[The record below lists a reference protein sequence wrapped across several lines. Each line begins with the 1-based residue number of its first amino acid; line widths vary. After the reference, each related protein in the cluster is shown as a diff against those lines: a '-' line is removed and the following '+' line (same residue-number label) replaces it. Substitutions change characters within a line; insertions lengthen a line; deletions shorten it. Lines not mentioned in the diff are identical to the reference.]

1 MMELPSLPMKPS
13 DVAEFEF
20 SDLVAIL
27 WGGKRIL
34 IGSCAAAVI
43 LAMAYLVSTPPK
55 YEANALLQIEG
66 SKGNMLALPSSMS
79 DLLSTSDTSALA
91 EMEIIK
97 SRQVLGQ
104 AVANLNLD
112 WRAEPVL
119 APVIGYAL
127 TRFDL
132 PLPDDGYMAPYA
144 RKGEGIEL
152 SYLEVPPN
160 WLGEVMIIEKLDD
173 QRFSLTLPDDAIL
186 QGEIGALAADK
197 ARGVAIRAAR
207 LDGPAGRQFRVTQL
221 SEQSAIATLGQ
232 ALRVSERGRQTGIV
246 DVRLRGDDRAAI
258 VDQLNAVTRAYV
270 EQNVSKSAAE
280 AQKSLTFVESQLP
293 IAEARVT
300 QASQQLN
307 DYRSANQSIDLEFE
321 TQSLLSEA
329 TAVEGRLREVALK
342 EEEVKERYTPNHPVY
357 RQLLEER
364 AVLSARL
371 AELQAGI
378 STLPETQRDV
388 VNLTRNLDVA
398 QASFIELLNRA
409 QELRVLSASQI
420 GSVRIVDDAATEAAP
435 VAPRSTRTLALAL
448 IMGAMVGI
456 VAVIARHWSRRGA
469 RSVAEI
475 ERMGIPVFATINAY
489 TGRVKAAKGSLPF
502 IARDDPDDI
511 VVEAFR
517 SLRTSLHFGMLDA
530 KSKTIV
536 VVSTAPGAGKSFVSS
551 NLAFVSSQAGQRV
564 CLVDA
569 DMRRGTQR
577 KVFNQPR
584 KRTGLADYL
593 ADKATLDEVLCES
606 GSPNL
611 SLILTGAFPPNPSE
625 LLMRHRLE
633 ELIDALDQRFDLV
646 IFDAPPLLAVTDAA
660 IIGRHVGMVI
670 AVARHL
676 VTPLDELDTMRK
688 TLESSGVSLKGAVF
702 NAFDPRRAKTTGR
715 RYQYGYTNRYAYKP
729 GNRD

>member
-1 MMELPSLPMKPS
+1 MTELPSLPMKPS

-27 WGGKRIL
+27 WGGKPIL
-34 IGSCAAAVI
+34 FGSCLAALI
-43 LAMAYLVSTPPK
+43 LAMGYLVTTPSR
-55 YEANALLQIEG
+55 YEADALLQIEA
-66 SKGNMLALPSSMS
+66 SKGNMLALPSSMT

-91 EMEIIK
+91 EMEILK

-104 AVANLNLD
+104 AVAKLNLD

-132 PLPDDGYMAPYA
+132 PLPDTGVMAPYA
-144 RKGEGIEL
+144 RKGETIEL
-152 SYLEVPPN
+152 RYLEVPPH
-160 WLGEVMIIEKLDD
+160 WLGEEMILEKLDD
-173 QRFSLTLPDDAIL
+173 QSFRLTLPDGATL
-186 QGEIGALAADK
+186 QGAVGSLAANRSK
-197 ARGVAIRAAR
+197 GVAIHPAR
-207 LDGPAGRQFRVTQL
+207 IDGPAGRQFRVTQL
-221 SEQSAIATLGQ
+221 SEQSAIASLAN

-246 DVRLRGDDRAAI
+246 DVRLRGEDRDAI

-300 QASQQLN
+300 QAEQQLN
-307 DYRSANQSIDLEFE
+307 DYRSANKSIDLEFE

-329 TAVEGRLREVALK
+329 TVVEERLREVALK

-364 AVLSARL
+364 AGLSARL

-378 STLPETQRDV
+378 SELPETQRDV

-420 GSVRIVDDAATEAAP
+420 GSVRIVDDAAAGYAP
-435 VAPRSTRTLALAL
+435 VAPRSLRVLALAL
-448 IMGAMVGI
+448 VLGAMAGMMAI
-456 VAVIARHWSRRGA
+456 IARHWSRRGT

-489 TGRVKAAKGSLPF
+489 GGKVKAAKGSLPF

-530 KSKTIV
+530 KSKSIV
-536 VVSTAPGAGKSFVSS
+536 VVSTAPGAGKSFVST
-551 NLAFVSSQAGQRV
+551 NLALVSAQAGQRV

-584 KRTGLADYL
+584 KRPGLADYL
-593 ADKATLDEVLCES
+593 ADKASLDDVLCDS
-606 GSPNL
+606 GLPNL
-611 SLILTGAFPPNPSE
+611 SLILTGPFPPNPSE
-625 LLMRHRLE
+625 LLMRSRLAD
-633 ELIDALDQRFDLV
+633 LIQTLDQRFDLI

-660 IIGRHVGMVI
+660 IIGRHVGMVV

-676 VTPLDELDTMRK
+676 VTPLDEIDTMRK
-688 TLESSGVSLKGAVF
+688 TLESSGVTLKGAIF

-715 RYQYGYTNRYAYKP
+715 RDQYGYASRYAYKT
-729 GNRD
+729 GTRD